1 MANKDKL
8 TDMLMGFLKDKPAC
22 LAQITS
28 SLQQVSAIGH
38 GMDRLQEQLEGD
50 EEVNLQKAMLALIK
64 SMRKLATHTQITGMV
79 AMVYVDG
86 TQFDVDVALLLNRLG
101 MGGEAVTEIWKNKL
115 KGGG

>member
-1 MANKDKL
+1 MANKDQL
-8 TDMLMGFLKDKPAC
+8 AEMLMGFIKDKPAC
-22 LAQITS
+22 LAQITE
-28 SLQQVSAIGH
+28 SLQQVSTIGR

-50 EEVNLQKAMLALIK
+50 EEVDLQKAMLALVK

-79 AMVYVDG
+79 ALVYVDG

-101 MGGEAVTEIWKNKL
+101 KGGEALKTIFQNKM